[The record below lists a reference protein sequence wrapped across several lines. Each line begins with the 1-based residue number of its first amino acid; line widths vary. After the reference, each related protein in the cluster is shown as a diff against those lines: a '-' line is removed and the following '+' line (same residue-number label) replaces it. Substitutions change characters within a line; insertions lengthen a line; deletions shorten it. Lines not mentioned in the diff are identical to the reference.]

1 MKIKTLFTR
10 YGRFEVLYMFVMVVY
25 MAQATPETSRMV
37 GTLSGNPIPLLLPMV
52 LTYILC
58 RRNPISFNNKQ
69 FLMVLFIYCV
79 WAICSL
85 LKYGIF
91 TTEELSYH
99 FFMVYAIVI
108 AYIHNQILGYKL
120 IPLYEKIL
128 TFLCKI
134 SIVCWLIAILIP
146 ASTSFF
152 RLFYETGYGNN
163 VLYLFTWM
171 DPAKGQVS
179 TDIIRNAGCSWEP
192 GRFAIMVTLAIF
204 CNLCQNGIKFR
215 NNKNI
220 WWLLIA
226 LATTQSTTGY
236 FTALFIYALFF
247 IKKFDLKHVFMFILI
262 MVPILYGLMQLDFM
276 GEKITDRI
284 TNAQDV
290 SRLDRQ
296 FEWNASQK
304 EDGEYLG
311 SLDRFDAM
319 VFEWMNIKHDPIL
332 GYSRNFEHSFFR
344 QHITNNFVLAN
355 GFVKIWG
362 MYGLILGTY
371 FFYLLFVSSVK
382 LSKQSHEKRKLG
394 LFILFCMSAVSYQI
408 LSIPVF
414 TTFWFYGIFQKERK
428 RLDVQKEMHVQP
440 K

>member
-1 MKIKTLFTR
+1 
-10 YGRFEVLYMFVMVVY
+10 
-25 MAQATPETSRMV
+25 
-37 GTLSGNPIPLLLPMV
+37 MV
-52 LTYILC
+52 LL
-58 RRNPISFNNKQ
+58 
-69 FLMVLFIYCV
+69 IYCV

-85 LKYGIF
+85 FKYRIF

-99 FFMVYAIVI
+99 FFMVYAIII
-108 AYIHNQILGYKL
+108 AYIHNQIFGYKL
-120 IPLYEKIL
+120 VPLYEKIL

-134 SIVCWLIAILIP
+134 SIVCWLIAIMIP
-146 ASTSFF
+146 ASASFF

-171 DPAKGQVS
+171 DPLKGQIS
-179 TDIIRNAGCSWEP
+179 SGIIRNAGCSWEP

-236 FTALFIYALFF
+236 FITLLIYTLFF
-247 IKKFDLKHVFMFILI
+247 IKKFDLKHVLLSILI
-262 MVPILYGLMQLDFM
+262 ILPILYALMQLDFM

-290 SRLDRQ
+290 SRLEQQ
-296 FEWNASQK
+296 FAWNASQK

-319 VFEWMNIKHDPIL
+319 AFEWTNIKHDPIL
-332 GYSRNFEHSFFR
+332 GYSRNIEHSFFR

-355 GFVKIWG
+355 GLVKIWG

-371 FFYLLFVSSVK
+371 FFYILFVSSVK
-382 LSKQSHEKRKLG
+382 LSKQSREKRKLG
-394 LFILFCMSAVSYQI
+394 LFVLFCMSAVSYQI

-414 TTFWFYGIFQKERK
+414 TTFWFYGIFQKEK
-428 RLDVQKEMHVQP
+428 KGLDMQKEMHVRQ